1 MKHMLGHCAAIW
13 KTFSRELTRLSTFK
27 LWRSRQT
34 KCSIKSGSKNLSL
47 AGSSSYPGSLAK
59 ISPIKN
65 PLSIAP
71 TATSHFW
78 MRMCSTFTRRANDTS
93 KPSINRKLK
102 PKTRPPRLRASSQ
115 RAKSLSL
122 ERLQKVRLGLHD
134 CCNWWAKQWSQPR
147 IKSARSSQAATP
159 RSRKSVDS
167 SPQQK
172 CCKKRRIW
180 AAPKTLL
187 MRMRSGCSIIRSRF
201 RWDGMESR
209 YPTGCISCMVWVKSL
224 SVKFVAGHPTGA
236 DVHSRNIFRSGVT
249 PTAWSVC
256 GFRTRVT
263 SKMWLGLS
271 RRWVWT
277 KSWCRQT
284 LRGLSSRTSKRSS
297 RIRRA
302 ICTRANSTS
311 IWSGKVWSD

>member
-1 MKHMLGHCAAIW
+1 MRHMLSRSAAIW
-13 KTFSRELTRLSTFK
+13 KTFSRGQTRLSTFQQ
-27 LWRSRQT
+27 WSSRQT
-34 KCSIKSGSKNLSL
+34 RCSTKSGSKNLSL
-47 AGSSSYPGSLAK
+47 AGSSSYPGSSAK
-59 ISPIKN
+59 SSQIKN

-71 TATSHFW
+71 SATSLSW

-93 KPSINRKLK
+93 KLSINRKPK
-102 PKTRPPRLRASSQ
+102 PKTRPPRLKASSL

-122 ERLQKVRLGLHD
+122 ERLQSVRLGSHA
-134 CCNWWAKQWSQPR
+134 CCNWWAKRWSQPR
-147 IKSARSSQAATP
+147 IKSVRSSLAATP

-167 SPQQK
+167 SPLQK
-172 CCKKRRIW
+172 CCKKRRLW
-180 AAPKTLL
+180 AAPKTL
-187 MRMRSGCSIIRSRF
+187 MRMRSGCSIIRSRC

-224 SVKFVAGHPTGA
+224 SVRFVVGHPTGA
-236 DVHSRNIFRSGVT
+236 DVPSRSISRSGVT

-256 GFRTRVT
+256 GSRTRVT

-277 KSWCRQT
+277 RSWCRRT
-284 LRGLSSRTSKRSS
+284 LRGLSSRTFKRSS
-297 RIRRA
+297 RIRKA

-311 IWSGKVWSD
+311 TWSGRVWSD